1 MVIALI
7 LGYIAVTILF
17 GVLKIVY
24 LSKNIIAYNDAKS
37 SIESTQ
43 NMSNNI
49 YSLSSELNSQ
59 SLDILKETDSTI
71 DTLNNYKST
80 MSDTNNSIQS
90 VITHTYTLNANIDN
104 IISTN
109 LISAKDEIV
118 SNLDQ
123 TRDLIL
129 DHISKVNTDI
139 ITKINDSNN

>member
-1 MVIALI
+1 
-7 LGYIAVTILF
+7 
-17 GVLKIVY
+17 
-24 LSKNIIAYNDAKS
+24 
-37 SIESTQ
+37 
-43 NMSNNI
+43 
-49 YSLSSELNSQ
+49 
-59 SLDILKETDSTI
+59 
-71 DTLNNYKST
+71 